1 VKLRTHRLVV
11 GLIAAGLLALCAG
24 IAFAVSAS
32 EVQSRFRAKVDEDW
46 YAKNLRITVVP
57 YDSQARTDRGQFA
70 KVFLAADAA
79 QHKTKGI
86 RVVELSI
93 AATDVDIDVAAL
105 VQHHKVVV
113 QSRKLGSCHVK
124 LLEDDVN
131 KLLSMKKTPIE
142 NLRADFGNGT
152 ITFTGKYK
160 FNIKLTGTLEVHN
173 GYEIWFKPTQAS
185 VGVLGIPVGI
195 VNQFLAKMNPII
207 DMREVPLQPMVKV
220 INIRPDSIG
229 FAG

>member
-1 VKLRTHRLVV
+1 MKLRSHFPVVLLSV
-11 GLIAAGLLALCAG
+11 GLLLALAAG
-24 IAFAVSAS
+24 AFALSAS
-32 EVQSRFRAKVDEDW
+32 EIEQRLRAKIDEDW
-46 YAKNLRITVVP
+46 YTKNLRITVIP

-93 AATDVDIDVAAL
+93 AATDVDFDVAAL
-105 VQHHKVVV
+105 VQNHRVVI

-131 KLLSMKKTPIE
+131 KLLALKKTPIQ
-142 NLRADFGNGT
+142 NLRADFGDGT
-152 ITFTGKYK
+152 ITFSGKYK
-160 FNIKLTGTLEVHN
+160 FNIKLTGTLEVRN
-173 GYEIWFKPTQAS
+173 DYEIWFKPTQAS
-185 VGVLGIPVGI
+185 IGVLGVPVGI

-207 DMREVPLQPMVKV
+207 DMREVPLQPRVKV
-220 INIRPDSIG
+220 INIRPGSIG

>member
-1 VKLRTHRLVV
+1 VKLRMHRLVV
-11 GLIAAGLLALCAG
+11 ALVCVGLLVACATY
-24 IAFAVSAS
+24 AFAISAS
-32 EVQSRFRAKVDEDW
+32 DVQSRLRAKIDEDW
-46 YAKNLRITVVP
+46 YTKNLRVTVVP

-70 KVFLAADAA
+70 KVFLAADSA
-79 QHKTKGI
+79 QHKSKGI
-86 RVVELSI
+86 RIVELSI

-105 VQHHKVVV
+105 VQNHKVVV
-113 QSRKLGSCHVK
+113 QNQKLGSCHVK

-131 KLLSMKKTPIE
+131 KLLALKKTAIQ

-160 FNIKLTGTLEVHN
+160 FNIKLTGTLEVRD

-185 VGVLGIPVGI
+185 IGVLGIPVGI

-207 DMREVPLQPMVKV
+207 DMREVPLQPKVKV
-220 INIRPDSIG
+220 INIRPDYIG